1 MLKTQLPPDNSAALE
16 QAIAAVAAAMA
27 DPSRVKMLCA
37 LMDGRAWTATE
48 LSTAA
53 DVAPSTASG
62 HLARLVEGRL
72 ITCLSQGR
80 HRYYRLAGHDV
91 AALVEQMMGLS
102 WSRITPPET
111 TAPKAMRE
119 ARTCYDHLAGTVAV
133 QIYDFMQ
140 AEGWLEADG
149 SALTLYGREQFLKL
163 GILLSAHPRR
173 KACCACLDWS
183 ERRFHLG
190 GEAGAALLTHLE
202 NKGWIQRV
210 AGYGGGL
217 PSGDGGLREA
227 RRQEVFSSLL
237 TTPVNVPGWLTATT
251 LATPGTSLRDALPS
265 GFPGA
270 GCKGKRFTAGPWS
283 R

>member
-1 MLKTQLPPDNSAALE
+1 MLKTSLPPDGSAALE
-16 QAIAAVAAAMA
+16 RAIAAVAAAMA

-48 LSTAA
+48 LSAAA

-80 HRYYRLAGHDV
+80 HRYYRLVGHDV

-111 TAPKAMRE
+111 SAPKALRE

-133 QIYDFMQ
+133 QIYEFMK

-163 GILLSAHPRR
+163 GVPLSAHPRR

-190 GEAGAALLTHLE
+190 GEAGAALLMHLE
-202 NKGWIQRV
+202 SKGWIQRV
-210 AGYGGGL
+210 AGY
-217 PSGDGGLREA
+217 RE
-227 RRQEVFSSLL
+227 VVV
-237 TTPVNVPGWLTATT
+237 T
-251 LATPGTSLRDALPS
+251 
-265 GFPGA
+265 GA
-270 GCKGKRFTAGPWS
+270 GKAAVRKYFS